1 MALEQKVDV
10 ITGMDKLYEFERE
23 PVTEDKLQP
32 GRYFAGLFA
41 GEHIA
46 GTEFTIGA
54 LWVAL
59 GVSTKDVIVGLL
71 IGNLLAVLTWT
82 FICAPVAVRTRL
94 TLYWYLR
101 KIAGPGTTALYN
113 ILNAV
118 LYCILAG
125 CMITVSTSAVRI
137 LFGIPA
143 QMGWLPSDIRF
154 AFVAI
159 ALGAVVVTLAIL
171 GFRSLAQF
179 AEVCSP
185 WLVVMFWAG
194 AVVSLPYIALH
205 TPGIEGLRSFSDFWK
220 MAQASIW
227 TGVDATGKATHAFW
241 QVAAFAWICNL
252 AMHAGLSDMAIFR
265 YARSHWYGFFSAFGM
280 FIGHYCAWIFAGI
293 MGACAMLLLKLPISQ
308 IDSGELAFRTLG
320 VAGIVAVI
328 LAGWT
333 TSNPTLYRAGLAFQA
348 VTPGWPRWLVTL
360 IAGGVTTVVA
370 ISPKVFTGLLDFV
383 GIYGLLLV
391 PMGAIVVAEHWIFP
405 RIGLTQYWAQHR
417 RLRFSW
423 PALTTWLIVITFAL
437 LFQRDGAKPGYL
449 ANIAYGVGLRSAGD
463 FLFRISIIHLFFL
476 FLPVYFLSI
485 ALYTVFASMA
495 GAREEYPE
503 SRAEDAAVEEHRR
516 APLSTTKPSEAK
528 RPATPLLRLAQVV
541 TAGCL
546 LVCAI
551 WPVTVYLAGDGLGDE
566 DYIRRWEVFRKYL
579 IIPTTVYFVFGTLW
593 AIQGERRLE
602 KKKA

>member
-1 MALEQKVDV
+1 MASEERPDV
-10 ITGMDKLYEFERE
+10 ITGMDRLYEFERE
-23 PVTEDKLQP
+23 PVTKDKLQP

-59 GVSTKDVIVGLL
+59 GVSTRDVIVGLL
-71 IGNLLAVLTWT
+71 IGNLMAVLTWT
-82 FICAPVAVRTRL
+82 FICAPIAVRTRL

-101 KIAGPGTTALYN
+101 RIAGPGTTAIYN
-113 ILNAV
+113 VLNAV

-125 CMITVSTSAVRI
+125 CMITVSASAVRI

-154 AFVAI
+154 AFVA
-159 ALGAVVVTLAIL
+159 LGVGAVVVALAIL

-179 AEVCSP
+179 AEVCAP

-194 AVVSLPYIALH
+194 AVVALPYIVSH

-227 TGVDATGKATHAFW
+227 TGVDAAGKATHAFW
-241 QVAAFAWICNL
+241 RVAAFAWICNL

-265 YARSHWYGFFSAFGM
+265 YARSRWYGLFSMFGM
-280 FIGHYCAWIFAGI
+280 FIGHYFAWIFAGI
-293 MGACAMLLLKLPISQ
+293 MGACAMLLLKLPMSQ
-308 IDSGELAFRTLG
+308 IDPGELAFRTLG
-320 VAGIVAVI
+320 AAGIVAVI

-348 VTPGWPRWLVTL
+348 VTPGWPRWFVTL
-360 IAGGVTTVVA
+360 IAGSVTTVVA

-405 RIGLTQYWAQHR
+405 RIGLTRYWAQYR
-417 RLRFSW
+417 KLRFSW
-423 PALTTWLIVITFAL
+423 PALATWLIVITLAL

-449 ANIAYGVGLRSAGD
+449 ANIAYGLGLESAGD

-485 ALYTVFASMA
+485 LLYTVFASMA
-495 GAREEYPE
+495 GARDKYPE
-503 SRAEDAAVEEHRR
+503 SQAEDAAAEEHRR
-516 APLSTTKPSEAK
+516 AAVSTTQPREAK
-528 RPATPLLRLAQVV
+528 RPATPLLRLAQVITV
-541 TAGCL
+541 GGL

-551 WPVTVYLAGDGLGDE
+551 WPLMVYMAGDRLGG
-566 DYIRRWEVFRKYL
+566 DYMKSWETFRKYL
-579 IIPTTVYFVFGTLW
+579 IIPTVVYFIFGTLW
-593 AIQGERRLE
+593 AVQGERRVE
-602 KKKA
+602 KKQT

>member
-1 MALEQKVDV
+1 MASEERPHV

-23 PVTEDKLQP
+23 PVTKDKLQP
-32 GRYFAGLFA
+32 ARYFAGLFA

-59 GVSTKDVIVGLL
+59 GVSTKDIIVGLL

-82 FICAPVAVRTRL
+82 FICAPIAVRTRL

-101 KIAGPGTTALYN
+101 RIAGPGTTALYN
-113 ILNAV
+113 VLNAV

-125 CMITVSTSAVRI
+125 CMITVSASAVRI

-159 ALGAVVVTLAIL
+159 AVGAVVVTLAIL

-194 AVVSLPYIALH
+194 AVVALPYIASH

-241 QVAAFAWICNL
+241 RVAAFAWICNL

-280 FIGHYCAWIFAGI
+280 FIGHYFAWVFAGI
-293 MGACAMLLLKLPISQ
+293 MGACAMLLLKLPMNQ
-308 IDSGELAFRTLG
+308 IDSGELAYRTLG

-360 IAGGVTTVVA
+360 IAGAVTTFIA

-383 GIYGLLLV
+383 GIYGLLLA

-405 RIGLTQYWAQHR
+405 RIGLTQYWAHHR
-417 RLRFSW
+417 KLRFSW
-423 PALTTWLIVITFAL
+423 PALATWLIVITLAL

-449 ANIAYGVGLRSAGD
+449 ADIAYGLGLDSVGD
-463 FLFRISIIHLFFL
+463 FLFRISFIHLFFL

-485 ALYTVFASMA
+485 VLYTVFASMA
-495 GAREEYPE
+495 GAREKYPE
-503 SRAEDAAVEEHRR
+503 SQPEETAADEPRRAAV
-516 APLSTTKPSEAK
+516 PTTEPPQAK
-528 RPATPLLRLAQVV
+528 RPATPLLRLAQVITV
-541 TAGCL
+541 GCL

-551 WPVTVYLAGDGLGDE
+551 WPLVVYLSGDSLGGE
-566 DYIRRWEVFRKYL
+566 GYMKSWEVFRKYL
-579 IIPTTVYFVFGTLW
+579 IIPTVVYFIFGTLW
-593 AIQGERRLE
+593 AVQGERRSR

>member
-1 MALEQKVDV
+1 MATEEKPDV

-32 GRYFAGLFA
+32 ARYFAGLFA

-59 GVSTKDVIVGLL
+59 GVSTKDILVGLL

-82 FICAPVAVRTRL
+82 FICAPIAVRTRL

-101 KIAGPGTTALYN
+101 RIAGPGTTALYN
-113 ILNAV
+113 VLNAM

-125 CMITVSTSAVRI
+125 CMITVSASAVRI

-159 ALGAVVVTLAIL
+159 AVGAVVVTLAIL

-194 AVVSLPYIALH
+194 AVVALPYIASH

-220 MAQASIW
+220 MAQTSIW

-241 QVAAFAWICNL
+241 RVAAFAWICNL

-280 FIGHYCAWIFAGI
+280 FIGHYFAWVFAGI
-293 MGACAMLLLKLPISQ
+293 MGACAMLLLKLPMNQ
-308 IDSGELAFRTLG
+308 IDSGELAYRTLG

-360 IAGGVTTVVA
+360 IAGAVTTFIA

-383 GIYGLLLV
+383 GIYGLLLA

-405 RIGLTQYWAQHR
+405 RIGLTQYWVQHR
-417 RLRFSW
+417 KLRFSW
-423 PALTTWLIVITFAL
+423 PALATWLIVITLAL
-437 LFQRDGAKPGYL
+437 LFQKDGAKPGYL
-449 ANIAYGVGLRSAGD
+449 ADIAYRLGLESVGD
-463 FLFRISIIHLFFL
+463 FLFRISFIHLFFL

-485 ALYTVFASMA
+485 VLYTVFASMA
-495 GAREEYPE
+495 GAREKYPE
-503 SRAEDAAVEEHRR
+503 SEAEQNSAEEPRRAAVPTTE
-516 APLSTTKPSEAK
+516 PLEAK
-528 RPATPLLRLAQVV
+528 RPATSLLRLAQVITV
-541 TAGCL
+541 GCL

-551 WPVTVYLAGDGLGDE
+551 WPLVVYLAGDSLGGE
-566 DYIRRWEVFRKYL
+566 DYMKSWEVFRKYL
-579 IIPTTVYFVFGTLW
+579 IIPTVVYFVFGTLW
-593 AIQGERRLE
+593 AIQGERRVE
-602 KKKA
+602 KKKT